1 MVRRKMDNRQQNTGS
16 SQPLYSA
23 PTMDPALIE
32 RLVRETVS
40 NLNLYTAASTPSSS
54 RATEPSETADTPS
67 LDWACDECSRLTAPQ
82 KLAVLHR
89 RSSIGILSDHGCR
102 FCGLMSKPESFTKPF
117 CDFLTENP
125 TIFHAVGYFKDKL
138 NAAGFTE
145 VGILIKAQQS
155 NRLQAH
161 QTILTV
167 LFLFCS

>member
-23 PTMDPALIE
+23 QTMDPAFIE

-40 NLNLYTAASTPSSS
+40 NLNLYSTASPPSTS
-54 RATEPSETADTPS
+54 RATEPSEISDTPS
-67 LDWACDECSRLTAPQ
+67 LGWACDDCSRLTAPQ
-82 KLAVLHR
+82 KLAVLQR

-102 FCGLMSKPESFTKPF
+102 FCGLVTKPESFTKPF

-145 VGILIKAQQS
+145 VSIYHQSQS
-155 NRLQAH
+155 NRLQA
-161 QTILTV
+161 TRKNLKKY
-167 LFLFCS
+167 